1 MKTTKVAETSL
12 PTAFGTFRIFGFE
25 SEDKTDSVLAL
36 VMGTPRLCAEVLRQL
51 GVSRV
56 RLMSNNPRKFE
67 ALHAAGIQ
75 VTERVPIEI
84 APSERT
90 QNYLKTKKA
99 KLGHMLEMV

>member
-1 MKTTKVAETSL
+1 MLGVEAWTTIRYLQAQGVGIRA
-12 PTAFGTFRIFGFE
+12 I
-25 SEDKTDSVLAL
+25 
-36 VMGTPRLCAEVLRQL
+36 CRQL

-90 QNYLKTKKA
+90 ENYLKTKKA